1 MVHYLHSES
10 QPSCSAIFTNATFL
24 LTIGLIGSFLLT
36 AEFFAYNGFWELVC
50 LQLECFYLQFELFAF
65 SGAFSLTVGKCI

>member
-1 MVHYLHSES
+1 MLRHFHE
-10 QPSCSAIFTNATFL
+10 CNFL

-36 AEFFAYNGFWELVC
+36 AEFFAYNGVWELFC
-50 LQLECFYLQFELFAF
+50 LKLECFYLQFELLAF